1 MNTTFEW
8 SAIPAGLQ
16 IGIIAL
22 AVVQIA
28 VEIYALVTLFRTP
41 DERLQFGKKW
51 PWVLIILFVNLV
63 GAIVFLVAGRRP
75 EAATDPLAAARA
87 AEAAADEPPA
97 PPADRAARAAD
108 VLYGSGGG
116 DES

>member
-1 MNTTFEW
+1 M
-8 SAIPAGLQ
+8 
-16 IGIIAL
+16 
-22 AVVQIA
+22 
-28 VEIYALVTLFRTP
+28 
-41 DERLQFGKKW
+41 
-51 PWVLIILFVNLV
+51 LIILFVNLV